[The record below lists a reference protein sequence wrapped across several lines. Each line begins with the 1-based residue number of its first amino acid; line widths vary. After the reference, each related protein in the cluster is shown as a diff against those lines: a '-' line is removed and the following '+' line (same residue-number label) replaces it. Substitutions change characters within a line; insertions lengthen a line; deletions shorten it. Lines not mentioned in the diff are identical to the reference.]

1 MLHLLSQRG
10 SRSPH
15 SHDAEKHVSH
25 AGLPAPQLAA
35 IFQPTPRHTRRV
47 IFATNM
53 AETSLTIEGIVYV
66 IDTLHSRQSV
76 YDPFVDLDAQA
87 VTPIS
92 GAAAQQRGGRAGR
105 VRPGHCFRVC
115 TEDAF
120 KVHKQS
126 PIK

>member
-1 MLHLLSQRG
+1 
-10 SRSPH
+10 
-15 SHDAEKHVSH
+15 
-25 AGLPAPQLAA
+25 
-35 IFQPTPRHTRRV
+35 
-47 IFATNM
+47 M
-53 AETSLTIEGIVYV
+53 AETSLTIEGVVYV

-87 VTPIS
+87 LAPIS
-92 GAAAQQRGGRAGR
+92 GAAARQRGGRAGR